1 MHLMYFTE
9 QPMSAYPEHEAQGD
23 GGAFLT
29 FSNKHF
35 DPAAASRLYSERL
48 EEYLYAEEMGVDGV
62 MLNEHHNTPFCMQ
75 AKINIFAATLAGMT
89 NRVKLVLLG
98 NPLPINDNPV
108 RLAEELA
115 MIDLVSQGRLVSGF
129 VRGGG
134 MESLAS
140 NANPAYNRERFQE
153 AHDIVIKAWT
163 EPGPFRWEGNHY
175 DLRLI
180 NPWVIPLQRPHPRVW
195 VPGISSKET
204 IVWAAEH
211 RYPYIALNTT
221 MEATRA
227 IWKIYDEA
235 ALRVGYA
242 SGPEQRGYLVKCHV
256 AETEEKALR
265 NAREFMWL
273 AGDFTGGAPPAFT
286 APSGYLGPWAR
297 KDLARQHFTGEV
309 ARSPNFEEQLAQMTI
324 IAGTPQQV
332 IKKLRVLVEQM
343 RPSIL
348 AFWANDGKMDH
359 EDSMTCI
366 RLLGQEVMPAVREFG
381 KELGLADPFE
391 SNTPVSLAATPRE
404 DLHPVTAW
412 PLRGRGNVS

>member
-9 QPMSAYPEHEAQGD
+9 QPMSAYPEHEARRD

-35 DPAAASRLYSERL
+35 DPVAASRLFNERL
-48 EEYLYAEEMGVDGV
+48 EEYVYAEEMGVDGI

-75 AKINIFAATLAGMT
+75 AKINIFAAALAGMT
-89 NRVKLVLLG
+89 KRVKLVLLG

-134 MESLAS
+134 MESLAT

-153 AHDIVIKAWT
+153 AHDVVIKAWT
-163 EPGPFRWEGNHY
+163 ESGPFRWEGNHY
-175 DLRLI
+175 DLRLV
-180 NPWVIPLQRPHPRVW
+180 NPWVMPLQRPHPRVW

-227 IWKIYDEA
+227 IWKIYDDA
-235 ALRVGYA
+235 ARRVGYA

-273 AGDFTGGAPPAFT
+273 TGDFTGGAPPEFT

-297 KDLARQHFTGEV
+297 KDVARQHATGET
-309 ARSPNFEEQLAQMTI
+309 ARPPSFEEQLAQMTI

-332 IKKLRVLVEQM
+332 IEKLRVLVEQM

-348 AFWANDGKMDH
+348 SFWANDGKMGH

-381 KELGLADPFE
+381 KELGLMDPFE
-391 SNTPVSLAATPRE
+391 SNTPVSLAATPKAE
-404 DLHPVTAW
+404 LHPVMA
-412 PLRGRGNVS
+412 